1 MTVMKSVQTTT
12 TADTVWPCRLQMPT
26 LPCGRDLVSA
36 WTTGCCLKLLTQRMR
51 SYNKTVQ
58 NDTALIPPFVSI
70 CQKLKEKNDKKPGRP
85 GRSSANVKL
94 KNHCVAALCRS
105 RHGSVGAALASLIC
119 GKHAKGPT
127 PTGAHGSIAELN

>member
-70 CQKLKEKNDKKPGRP
+70 CQKLKEKTI
-85 GRSSANVKL
+85 
-94 KNHCVAALCRS
+94 KN
-105 RHGSVGAALASLIC
+105 LADL
-119 GKHAKGPT
+119 
-127 PTGAHGSIAELN
+127 AEVRQTLN